1 MQYAVQLGPGCGVS
15 GNRSRTFAA
24 EHHSRGGKE
33 SGLAE
38 QRDAAGAMMD
48 DAAVSGGW
56 GLMTR

>member
-1 MQYAVQLGPGCGVS
+1 MPYNSDLVVASPETG
-15 GNRSRTFAA
+15 AA
-24 EHHSRGGKE
+24 HSLRNNHSRGGKE